1 MVTEIRVSMLLET
14 QNLFFF
20 FLSEMCEIYGGI
32 YDKKRSVI
40 FIKTILKR

>member
-1 MVTEIRVSMLLET
+1 MVTEIWVSMLLET
-14 QNLFFF
+14 QNLFF